1 LIISFAASSILL
13 NFSHLAL
20 FFAFFHFSTAL
31 NGKQTFT
38 GILHQFHL
46 LHEIQQQNMAAD
58 RFGLADEQIAEF
70 QEAFNLFDKDGDGKI
85 TSQELG
91 IVMRSLGQRPTE
103 SELRDMVNEVDE
115 DGNGTIEFD
124 EFLQMM
130 SRKMKDSDSEQEL
143 KEAFQV
149 FDKDKDGFISAA
161 ELHYVMTNLGEKL
174 TDEEVQEMIRE
185 ADLDGDGLVNYNE
198 FVKMMTAK

>member
-1 LIISFAASSILL
+1 MQLQTDSAMKLISK
-13 NFSHLAL
+13 NM
-20 FFAFFHFSTAL
+20 
-31 NGKQTFT
+31 T
-38 GILHQFHL
+38 G
-46 LHEIQQQNMAAD
+46 
-58 RFGLADEQIAEF
+58 R
-70 QEAFNLFDKDGDGKI
+70 
-85 TSQELG
+85 
-91 IVMRSLGQRPTE
+91 
-103 SELRDMVNEVDE
+103 
-115 DGNGTIEFD
+115 NGTIEFD

-185 ADLDGDGLVNYNE
+185 ADLDGDGLNL
-198 FVKMMTAK
+198 